1 VLSVCHTVVP
11 ERDDDDEGEGDI
23 YYQASSPGETNA
35 QLVLCENLP
44 LCVHVFTYFRTIW
57 WNVFI
62 LFFFYTLLSSCGLMV
77 KAMD

>member
-1 VLSVCHTVVP
+1 MLSVCHTVVP

-44 LCVHVFTYFRTIW
+44 LHVYVFFTYFLYDL
-57 WNVFI
+57 VEC
-62 LFFFYTLLSSCGLMV
+62 FYSGFLYFTE
-77 KAMD
+77 